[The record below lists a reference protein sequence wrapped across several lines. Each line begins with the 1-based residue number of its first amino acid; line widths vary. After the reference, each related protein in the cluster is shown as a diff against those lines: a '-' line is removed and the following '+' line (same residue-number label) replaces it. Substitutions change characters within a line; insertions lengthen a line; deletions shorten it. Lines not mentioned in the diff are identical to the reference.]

1 MEFLIII
8 GLVFILYVAWKYWT
22 LTMGAGYDPA
32 PMDKVYKMLAIANV
46 KSSDVVYDLGCGD
59 GRILLTAARKFGAR
73 AVGIEIDPFR
83 FLFAWFITL
92 LSGQSRKIRIRF
104 GNFFKHNITDA
115 TVVTLF
121 LYGPTNNRLKG
132 KLSRELKPGTRV
144 VSYIWRFDDWELV
157 DFSPEDRIYLYT
169 VS

>member
-22 LTMGAGYDPA
+22 LSVGAGYDPA
-32 PMDKVYKMLAIANV
+32 PMDKVYKMLAMANV
-46 KSSDVVYDLGCGD
+46 GHGDVVYDLGCGD

-92 LSGQSRKIRIRF
+92 LSGQSAKIRIRF
-104 GNFFKHNITDA
+104 GNFFKHDITDA

-132 KLSRELKPGTRV
+132 KLARELRPGTRV

-157 DFSPEDRIYLYT
+157 DFSPGDRIYLYIM
-169 VS
+169 S

>member
-1 MEFLIII
+1 MEFLIVI

-22 LTMGAGYDPA
+22 LSMGAGYDPA
-32 PMDKVYKMLAIANV
+32 PMDKVYKMLAMANV
-46 KSSDVVYDLGCGD
+46 GSNDVVYDLGCGD
-59 GRILLTAARKFGAR
+59 GRILVTAARKFGAR

-92 LSGQSRKIRIRF
+92 LSGQSGKIRIRF
-104 GNFFKHNITDA
+104 GNFFKHDITDA

-121 LYGPTNNRLKG
+121 LYGPTNNRLKA
-132 KLSRELKPGTRV
+132 KLASELKSGTRV

-157 DFSPEDRIYLYT
+157 DFSPGDRVYLYT
-169 VS
+169 IP